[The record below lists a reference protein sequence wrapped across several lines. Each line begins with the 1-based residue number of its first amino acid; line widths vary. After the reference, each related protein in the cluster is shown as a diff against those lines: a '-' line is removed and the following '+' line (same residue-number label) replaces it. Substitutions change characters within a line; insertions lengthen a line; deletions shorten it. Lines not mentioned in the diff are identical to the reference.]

1 MKIQIFDVIKQGI
14 GLSFR
19 DKTVLS
25 LIVLYSILGIV
36 LAIAM
41 EPFAIEQ
48 KGLNE
53 VAYPSVLP
61 DISINEGLFFFA
73 SIIISI
79 IIYYAIAK
87 ATFENLNKRERS
99 VSDAIVSVLK
109 KIIPIFIAGIIYFIV
124 VIIGIIALIIPGIFL
139 AIAFFFYGHSILL
152 NNKGIFTSFEE
163 SYNIV
168 KGNWWQV
175 FTLYFI
181 LIIIS
186 ALVGLLF
193 GFLGFFFPTLSFD
206 ITLMVVSYFVAG
218 IAMVVYTIIYF
229 QLTKGGEKIEEGAVN
244 IETIQEKQIKT
255 KTRKR

>member
-25 LIVLYSILGIV
+25 LIALYSISGIV
-36 LAIAM
+36 FAIAM

-48 KGLNE
+48 EGLNE

-61 DISINEGLFFFA
+61 DIGINEGLFFFA

-87 ATFENLNKRERS
+87 ATFENLNKREGS

-139 AIAFFFYGHSILL
+139 AIAFFFYSHSILL

-175 FTLYFI
+175 FTLYLI

-186 ALVGLLF
+186 VLIGLLF
-193 GFLGFFFPTLSFD
+193 GSPGFFFPTPSV
-206 ITLMVVSYFVAG
+206 LMVVSYFVAG

-229 QLTKGGEKIEEGAVN
+229 QLTKRGEKIEEGVVN
-244 IETIQEKQIKT
+244 IETIQEKQVKT
-255 KTRKR
+255 RTRKR